1 MSVIGASMTANEKE
15 RFDQFSA
22 VLLTELLE
30 RTKKTLELLQ
40 PEEQPGSL
48 LPFAQTP
55 SFVETYAEILRVGIY
70 PIVISRRPVRAIMG
84 DVDWAREGRDYL
96 LTVLDDRSNAVFVA
110 WDFAWDSLWAERKT
124 TAAAMA
130 AANGPPKEKKG
141 GFFQSLFGRS
151 KEPAKREA
159 EAGEG
164 ETVVMEGLY
173 AMLTGLAEKR
183 GFLPLFYEDIRFFK
197 SLVRTKPAR
206 LLAAMKELKQY
217 HHQEFY
223 LTGHEQAKSGVLSD
237 ALQKWHYNLPERVG
251 ELLVLKAAVDLEH
264 VNKAFVGKYIR
275 QSARTQEEAER
286 GMPYLSVYWKAMP
299 NVIQVDD

>member
-1 MSVIGASMTANEKE
+1 MTVIGASMTANENE

-22 VLLTELLE
+22 VLLTELME

-40 PEEQPGSL
+40 PEEQPCSL

-55 SFVETYAEILRVGIY
+55 VFVDIYTEILRVGIY
-70 PIVISRRPVRAIMG
+70 PILISRRPVRSIMG
-84 DVDWAREGRDYL
+84 DVDWSREGREYL

-151 KEPAKREA
+151 KENTKREA
-159 EAGEG
+159 EGGEG

-183 GFLPLFYEDIRFFK
+183 GFLPLFYEDLRFFK

-223 LTGHEQAKSGVLSD
+223 LTGHEQAKAGVLSD

-264 VNKAFVGKYIR
+264 VNKAFIGKYIR

-299 NVIQVDD
+299 NSIQMDD